1 MLDIIIYSYEEKNP
15 NIKYDRGFRE
25 WEDESIEIAL
35 RLYEI
40 EQFDILEKF
49 FSTVYEYIALIGKDY
64 IKDSLYVVTVFAF
77 IFSEMRKNEKRYNK
91 YLDYHINQWHKFNLR
106 YASGTYSHKNYT
118 RELAEKSIL
127 ARYQIIYSLVE

>member
-25 WEDESIEIAL
+25 WEEESIEIAL

-49 FSTVYEYIALIGKDY
+49 FFTVYEYIALIGKDY

-91 YLDYHINQWHKFNLR
+91 YLDYHINQLHKFNSR